1 MGTVHYTQTKA
12 ERQRV
17 QLKRRLLAAVAL
29 CWGADLL
36 NPGEGGLTRAD
47 GELLCQVQL
56 ALVQSEGTDFQLWR
70 ELAIKDG
77 MAAVREIARE
87 LGILKPGGA
96 E

>member
-1 MGTVHYTQTKA
+1 MGTVRYTQTKA

-36 NPGEGGLTRAD
+36 NPGEGAGLTDAD
-47 GELLCQVQL
+47 DELLQQVQL
-56 ALVQSEGTDFQLWR
+56 ALVQSEGKDFQLWR

-87 LGILKPGGA
+87 LGLIGGGK
-96 E
+96 